1 MPDDPN
7 AVDPSGGYG
16 FGGLGGMAQPGMI
29 PPWMAQAYAAD
40 PRRMLVQSIMQM
52 GQQSLQQPTYSPWS
66 ALAKAL
72 TIGVG
77 GASAAKLAD
86 QYSTGVDFNQTANSA
101 DSILGEGN
109 AVSKLLRSPDMQSK
123 WTGMQAY
130 PAAVAGRVKPSLQK
144 SGEQLLAPDTG
155 QTLVA
160 STAAQSPEGKL
171 LADINRTPAEQ
182 RTPLQAALW
191 KQAQDHGV
199 TYGPDGAAVFPGAA
213 KAMGTVAGATAAG
226 TAAGTQPYEQQNA
239 LFKPSITPEQIHS
252 RSLP

>member
-144 SGEQLLAPDTG
+144 AGEQLLAPDTRH
-155 QTLVA
+155 TPVA
-160 STAAQSPEGKL
+160 STAAQTPEGQL
-171 LADINRTPAEQ
+171 LAHINPPPPPQRPPPPAAPWQHAPEH
-182 RTPLQAALW
+182 P
-191 KQAQDHGV
+191 V
-199 TYGPDGAAVFPGAA
+199 T
-213 KAMGTVAGATAAG
+213 
-226 TAAGTQPYEQQNA
+226 
-239 LFKPSITPEQIHS
+239 S
-252 RSLP
+252 

>member
-40 PRRMLVQSIMQM
+40 PRRMLVQSIMQL
-52 GQQSLQQPTYSPWS
+52 GQQSLQQATYSPWS

-72 TIGVG
+72 AIAIG
-77 GASAAKLAD
+77 GASGAKLAD

-130 PAAVAGRVKPSLQK
+130 PAAVAGRVKPSPQK
-144 SGEQLLAPDTG
+144 PGEQLFAPDTR
-155 QTLVA
+155 QSIVQ
-160 STAAQSPEGKL
+160 STAAQSPEGEI
-171 LADINRTPAEQ
+171 LADINPNPPQQ
-182 RTPLQAALW
+182 RTPLQAGPC
-191 KQAQDHGV
+191 KQSHG
-199 TYGPDGAAVFPGAA
+199 
-213 KAMGTVAGATAAG
+213 
-226 TAAGTQPYEQQNA
+226 
-239 LFKPSITPEQIHS
+239 
-252 RSLP
+252 